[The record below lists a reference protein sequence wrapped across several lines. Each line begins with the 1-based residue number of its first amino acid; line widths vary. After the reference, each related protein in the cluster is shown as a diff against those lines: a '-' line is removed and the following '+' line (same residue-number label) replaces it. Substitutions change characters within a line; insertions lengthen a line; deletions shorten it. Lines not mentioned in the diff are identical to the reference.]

1 MKLNR
6 IIAIGAVLLS
16 ATAYSQVII
25 GDAIGTATT
34 KTSVLLEFANTSNKG
49 IILPYVRTKPSAPT
63 EGTIIL
69 DASTPTAARIK
80 YYNGVTTGTGNSP
93 DGWQDLSGQDGNVT
107 AALANQPT
115 PAQVTEDTN
124 AKAIIGAN
132 ISSADGV
139 LVLESATKA
148 MVLPTV
154 ASTDDVP
161 SPGPGMMVYI
171 KKAGAKRLAVYNGSK
186 WSYWKP

>member
-1 MKLNR
+1 MP
-6 IIAIGAVLLS
+6 
-16 ATAYSQVII
+16 
-25 GDAIGTATT
+25 
-34 KTSVLLEFANTSNKG
+34 SVLLPLRPQFYWS
-49 IILPYVRTKPSAPT
+49 LPT

>member
-49 IILPYVRTKPSAPT
+49 IILPYVRTKPSTPT

-115 PAQVTEDTN
+115 PAKVTEDTN

-171 KKAGAKRLAVYNGSK
+171 NKAGAKRLAVYNGSK